1 MLIVLLCGCTSNKT
15 TNVNNEININKIE
28 TNKTLENESL
38 IQKTEKN
45 QLAKIKE
52 IKYMYIVKEGNKTKI
67 QFALAYENGSLAR
80 VSNGKVVLKIFDDS
94 GLLFNKTYYINE
106 LPLKAGYYYEIELPK
121 IKGFYKNAKFV
132 LTFKNDNV
140 NLSKT
145 TYGTIERYSEEEMK
159 EIFEKEYHENS
170 IKTNIEEFRDVV
182 GIKFTV
188 KEYGYYKIYNNQT
201 DRIEKV
207 FRVDFVAKNLNP
219 DTYEFAPIGVCLISG
234 DKKYWKIGGL
244 DEIEIGINQ
253 EIAGYWI
260 FNKPDSIENLRLDFK
275 MGNIVYDI
283 PLTQNNLK

>member
-1 MLIVLLCGCTSNKT
+1 MDI
-15 TNVNNEININKIE
+15 I
-28 TNKTLENESL
+28 
-38 IQKTEKN
+38 
-45 QLAKIKE
+45 
-52 IKYMYIVKEGNKTKI
+52 
-67 QFALAYENGSLAR
+67 
-80 VSNGKVVLKIFDDS
+80 
-94 GLLFNKTYYINE
+94 
-106 LPLKAGYYYEIELPK
+106 
-121 IKGFYKNAKFV
+121 
-132 LTFKNDNV
+132 
-140 NLSKT
+140 
-145 TYGTIERYSEEEMK
+145 
-159 EIFEKEYHENS
+159 
-170 IKTNIEEFRDVV
+170 
-182 GIKFTV
+182 
-188 KEYGYYKIYNNQT
+188 KIYNNQT